1 MRRYVLGIA
10 ASALV
15 VAGAAVVYALTTL
28 GSPVVSTMRIH
39 RPIGD
44 VFTFFTT
51 PKNWPLWHPAS
62 ISVAG
67 ATDHS
72 LEIGEEV
79 TEEFR
84 AGDGKGT
91 AVWRVTARDAPRLWR
106 IETAPAKSR
115 VTITYRLRADGEDT
129 VFERDMQYKF
139 GGLWYSLLD
148 PFVIR
153 PRIERKLAQAVSN
166 AKEILER

>member
-1 MRRYVLGIA
+1 VAIVVLGA
-10 ASALV
+10 AALFASTT
-15 VAGAAVVYALTTL
+15 AGSRV
-28 GSPVVSTMRIH
+28 GSSIRIH
-39 RPIGD
+39 RPISD
-44 VFTFFTT
+44 VFAFFTT

-84 AGDGKGT
+84 AGDEKGT

-106 IETAPAKSR
+106 IEATPGKSR
-115 VTITYRLRADGEDT
+115 VAITYRLRTEGEDT
-129 VFERDMQYKF
+129 VFERDMQYHF
-139 GGLWYSLLD
+139 GGLWFALLD

-153 PRIERKLAQAVSN
+153 PRMERESAQAVAN